1 MVRGWW
7 WPWWI
12 STAFD
17 LAVAGIALVVLLR
30 ASRRAARRVSA
41 LVLCAALVAAA
52 LAPVVM
58 KQPPDRM
65 SPMERG
71 MP

>member
-12 STAFD
+12 STVFD
-17 LAVAGIALVVLLR
+17 LAVAGIALVVLMR
-30 ASRRAARRVSA
+30 ASGRAARRVSA

-65 SPMERG
+65 NRMERG

>member
-17 LAVAGIALVVLLR
+17 LGVAGIALVVLMR
-30 ASRRAARRVSA
+30 ASRRAVRRVSA
-41 LVLCAALVAAA
+41 LVLCAALVAAVF
-52 LAPVVM
+52 APVVM
-58 KQPPDRM
+58 KRPADRM
-65 SPMERG
+65 QPMERG

>member
-1 MVRGWW
+1 MVRDWW

-17 LAVAGIALVVLLR
+17 LAVAVVALVGLVRATHRALR
-30 ASRRAARRVSA
+30 IASA
-41 LVLCAALVAAA
+41 LVLCSALVAAV

-58 KQPPDRM
+58 KQPGDRM
-65 SPMERG
+65 QPTNMVT
-71 MP
+71 P